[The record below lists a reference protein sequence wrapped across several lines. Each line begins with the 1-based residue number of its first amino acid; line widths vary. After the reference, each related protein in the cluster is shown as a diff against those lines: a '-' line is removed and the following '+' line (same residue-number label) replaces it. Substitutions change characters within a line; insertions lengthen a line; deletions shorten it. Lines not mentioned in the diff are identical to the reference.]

1 MYHLPLM
8 EKNTE
13 VFWGGE
19 QPSWPGCRPRL
30 TGRSAPRLPAT
41 EQADELSGLEVQL
54 FPGPQVTESQAECE
68 RPASSD
74 LALPLQAPVTSMNS
88 HEPSGLIPVWTVGGW
103 AQGSSWDLQL

>member
-1 MYHLPLM
+1 MCRNVSFASYGGKH
-8 EKNTE
+8 TE

-30 TGRSAPRLPAT
+30 TGRSAPRPPAA
-41 EQADELSGLEVQL
+41 EQADELSGLRVPL

-74 LALPLQAPVTSMNS
+74 LALPLQA
-88 HEPSGLIPVWTVGGW
+88 L
-103 AQGSSWDLQL
+103 